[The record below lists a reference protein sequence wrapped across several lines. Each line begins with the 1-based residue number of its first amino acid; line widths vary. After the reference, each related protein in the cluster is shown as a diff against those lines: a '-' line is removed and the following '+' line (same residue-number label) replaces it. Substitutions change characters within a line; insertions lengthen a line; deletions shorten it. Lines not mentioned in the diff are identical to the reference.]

1 MKALKFST
9 AGIAA
14 LGLVL
19 TGCSSDNEE
28 GKDISEINKEDQNTE
43 EENLHENT
51 EKSTTETSA
60 AYQATET
67 IVNIHEDNGIIIGYE
82 DNDDDYTVT
91 VYDLEEEF
99 LHIVEID
106 DEFNVVEEK
115 VEPSVDEHTVEE
127 AENVDIDILEVIDFV
142 ESEDES
148 TIEQYELDGGN
159 YVFTQE
165 ETETLVDASSG
176 DLFDEENDENE
187 EE

>member
-1 MKALKFST
+1 
-9 AGIAA
+9 
-14 LGLVL
+14 
-19 TGCSSDNEE
+19 
-28 GKDISEINKEDQNTE
+28 
-43 EENLHENT
+43 
-51 EKSTTETSA
+51 ETSA

-91 VYDLEEEF
+91 VYDLEEEL

-176 DLFDEENDENE
+176 DL
-187 EE
+187 